1 MNLKILFTI
10 VAGTALEYF
19 DFLLFAHFG
28 LILTPLF
35 FPDADPIATSIL
47 SLGLF
52 ALGFIMRP
60 IGGLIFG
67 TMGDRL
73 GRKRSLSASF
83 IWIALPTFGICV
95 MPTYAEIGLFAPL
108 GLILCRMGQGLSLG
122 GEYINAGIFLME
134 HTQKARK
141 GFYSGILAGAGT
153 LGSIAAL
160 GCAWLVI
167 HSERPDFYWRIPF
180 FVGACMAAAG
190 YKMRQI
196 LKETPEFKAFANKC
210 NYQHFAESRCWF
222 DIFANKK
229 TFLSVIGIGA
239 MVGALVWTFST
250 YTNHYLT
257 KVAGWPS
264 SEAML
269 VTLVGCVTYICF
281 VPCMGYLGDK
291 IGLKRI
297 MSMAAF
303 CTVMAAYPLFLL
315 LTEGYPVAAQI
326 GFALLVSAYGATIHA
341 VMVSLYP
348 VSYRCRAISVGF
360 AIGISIGGAS
370 PMVAAWLVKVTGADV
385 APAFYLMAI
394 ALMGLWAALA
404 HSSFESVKTRNSL
417 TPVDAGGR

>member
-67 TMGDRL
+67 TIGDRF
-73 GRKRSLSASF
+73 GRRRGLSASF
-83 IWIALPTFGICV
+83 IWIALPTFGICL
-95 MPTYAEIGLFAPL
+95 MPTYAQVGLFAPL
-108 GLILCRMGQGLSLG
+108 GLVLCRMGQGLSLG

-134 HTQKARK
+134 HTRKAHK
-141 GFYSGILAGAGT
+141 GFYSGILAASGT
-153 LGSIAAL
+153 VGSIAAL

-180 FVGACMAAAG
+180 FLGACMAAVG

-196 LKETPEFKAFANKC
+196 LRETPEFKAFVSKY
-210 NYQHFAESRCWF
+210 NYQHFAASRCWS

-229 TFLSVIGIGA
+229 SFLSIIGVGS

-257 KVAGWPS
+257 KVAGWS
-264 SEAML
+264 SNDAML
-269 VTLVGCVTYICF
+269 VTLVGCSVYIVTLLVMGF
-281 VPCMGYLGDK
+281 VGDK
-291 IGLKRI
+291 IGARTI
-297 MSMAAF
+297 MNAGAF
-303 CTVMAAYPLFLL
+303 GTLLAAYPIFHL
-315 LTEGYPVAAQI
+315 LTNGNPMIAQI
-326 GFALLVSAYGATIHA
+326 GFALLVGTYGATIHA
-341 VMVSLYP
+341 FMINLYP
-348 VSYRCRAISVGF
+348 VSYRCRAISFGF
-360 AIGISIGGAS
+360 SIGISIGGAS
-370 PMVAAWLVKVTGADV
+370 PMIAAWLVNATGADV
-385 APAFYLMAI
+385 APAFYIMTI
-394 ALMGLWAALA
+394 ALVGLWATLSHQPFESFKKRDTLA
-404 HSSFESVKTRNSL
+404 HS
-417 TPVDAGGR
+417 